1 MVVLI
6 MNQKSKKKKKKG
18 NIIPGDGGPA
28 IQDGNEPTGSRT
40 PIAEAEPNVTVHS
53 ASSPPGS
60 ASKKEWKARKK
71 QKAKEKREESD
82 DFERALDK
90 LSFE

>member
-1 MVVLI
+1 

-18 NIIPGDGGPA
+18 NIVPGDGSPA
-28 IQDGNEPTGSRT
+28 VQDGNEPTGSRT
-40 PIAEAEPNVTVHS
+40 TIAEAEPNVAVHS

-71 QKAKEKREESD
+71 QKAKEKREGND
-82 DFERALDK
+82 DFGRALDE
-90 LSFE
+90 LSVE